1 MASGSNGA
9 ALRRYLA
16 ALHPAD
22 SNTFVEIAHC
32 WRRGKRK
39 GPMHRGA
46 KGGIFLPASDLET
59 VAREI
64 EQLGRDRETWIGVL
78 PRRPDPNTGEIGGTT
93 EFVCPGNVL
102 WADIDLGDD
111 PDGLERL
118 RAFRPKPQ
126 LLVASGGGYHA
137 YWLVSD
143 RLGSQAIACA
153 NRRLAHVLGADQGA
167 TDAARIL
174 RPPGTHNFKYE
185 PHRDVDLIE
194 CHTEKRRPAEEIV
207 GDLPDPPGAKSRH
220 ERRCLTRER
229 SNDPLQLIAPPIYF
243 AELAGLEVPASG
255 FVRCPLPDHDDPDP
269 SCRVWSE
276 ASRGWYC
283 FGCRRGGDIYELAG
297 QLWRLPRRG
306 QSFLEIKERLTKL
319 LRPRDLRPPFVGIL

>member
-1 MASGSNGA
+1 
-9 ALRRYLA
+9 
-16 ALHPAD
+16 
-22 SNTFVEIAHC
+22 
-32 WRRGKRK
+32 
-39 GPMHRGA
+39 MHRGA

-59 VAREI
+59 VAGKI
-64 EQLGRDRETWIGVL
+64 EELGRDQETWIGVL
-78 PRRPDPNTGEIGGTT
+78 PRGPDPKTGEIGGTT
-93 EFVCPGNVL
+93 EFVCPGSVI
-102 WADIDLGDD
+102 WADIDLDD
-111 PDGLERL
+111 GPDGLERL

-126 LLVASGGGYHA
+126 LLIGSGGGYHA

-143 RLGSQAIACA
+143 RLGPQAIACA
-153 NRRLAHVLGADQGA
+153 NRRLAHILGADQGA

-185 PHRDVDLIE
+185 PPRNVNLIE
-194 CHTEKRRPAEEIV
+194 CLAEPRRTSEAIV
-207 GDLPDPPGAKSRH
+207 GDLPDPPGAKSPPG
-220 ERRCLTRER
+220 RRRLTRGR
-229 SNDPLQLIAPPIYF
+229 SNDPLQLIAPPFYF
-243 AELAGLEVPASG
+243 AELAGLVVPASG

-306 QSFLEIKERLTKL
+306 QSFIEIKERLTEL
-319 LRPRDLRPPFVGIL
+319 LRPPDRRPRFARIR